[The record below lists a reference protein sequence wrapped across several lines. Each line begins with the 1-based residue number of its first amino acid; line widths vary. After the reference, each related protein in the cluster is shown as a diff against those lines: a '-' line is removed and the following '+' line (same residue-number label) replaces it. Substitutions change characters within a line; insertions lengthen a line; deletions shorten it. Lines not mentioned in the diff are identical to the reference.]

1 MAGDA
6 SSANGSIHGLAL
18 RRGQEIVAACI
29 PQTRSGEQPPMR
41 WRLALALFALG
52 AAAATTSSCS
62 TTWPRRD
69 PTGQP
74 FPQVTGTSL
83 AGQEVTFPDVGRG
96 APLLLLI
103 GYEQDTQFDLDRW
116 IQALDAAGLQVR
128 AFELPTLP
136 GMVPRLLSGV
146 IDGGMRRGIPQ
157 EDWLAVVTLYGD
169 AAKVAEFTGNEDG
182 LPGRI
187 VLLDGAGKVVFFH
200 DRGYSLGTL
209 KRLQDVLR
217 TVR

>member
-1 MAGDA
+1 
-6 SSANGSIHGLAL
+6 
-18 RRGQEIVAACI
+18 
-29 PQTRSGEQPPMR
+29 MR
-41 WRLALALFALG
+41 WRLTLGLFAL
-52 AAAATTSSCS
+52 AVAAATTTSCS

-69 PTGQP
+69 PTGER

-83 AGQEVTFPDVGRG
+83 AGEDVTFPDVGRG

-116 IQALDAAGLQVR
+116 IQALDTAGVQVR

-169 AAKVAEFTGNEDG
+169 AAKVAAFTGNEDG

-187 VLLDGAGKVVFFH
+187 VLLDGEGEVVFFH

-209 KRLQDVLR
+209 KRLQEALPR
-217 TVR
+217 ARQASSPSGS